1 MLEMHCLA
9 IIMSRVLVQGLGHA
23 HRLDDA
29 FELLEA
35 IEAGTAPGK
44 PVLSDVHLNT
54 LVNACVEAG
63 KAWCWHLLKSVYVSM
78 CFMI

>member
-1 MLEMHCLA
+1 MILCGLA
-9 IIMSRVLVQGLGHA
+9 QGLGEA

-29 FELLEA
+29 FELLEE
-35 IEAGTAPGK
+35 IEAGTAPGN

-63 KAWCWHLLKSVYVSM
+63 KALSQYLVTFLHRSGILTS
-78 CFMI
+78 